1 MPARGAALRQSRARR
16 NAAATTGARTAT
28 RRASV
33 QGRAGSDLGDVGS
46 AARPTLGCVALLLH
60 PIENTGGR
68 KAAPPPR
75 RRLGTSRGFLGKPLW
90 ALAVARRGRRGGGA
104 LARCQRRRPERKG
117 RGNIQNGL
125 SH

>member
-1 MPARGAALRQSRARR
+1 MPARGATLRQSRARR

-75 RRLGTSRGFLGKPLW
+75 AVVLGPRAGFSASPSGLW
-90 ALAVARRGRRGGGA
+90 R
-104 LARCQRRRPERKG
+104 
-117 RGNIQNGL
+117 
-125 SH
+125 